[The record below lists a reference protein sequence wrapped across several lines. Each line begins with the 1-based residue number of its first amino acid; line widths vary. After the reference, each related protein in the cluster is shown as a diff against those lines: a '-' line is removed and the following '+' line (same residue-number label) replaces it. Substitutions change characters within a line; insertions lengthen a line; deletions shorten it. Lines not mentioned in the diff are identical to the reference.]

1 MMSPG
6 FTCVDASS
14 RISHT
19 DTEPLFINCLR
30 IRNLVVNSWTGSGIK
45 SVTMSTPPKKILVI
59 EDDPDIRNLVEL
71 HLRDVGYDVAVE
83 ETGSDGLSHA
93 LNGPVDLV
101 VLDLMLPGVDGL
113 DICRRLRAEKPHVPV
128 LMLTAR
134 STELDRVLG
143 LELGA
148 DDYLTKPFS
157 VRELMAR
164 IKAIFRRIESIE
176 AEPPADSVEI
186 GKLTIDADRRQV
198 RIKGRPIDL
207 TAREFDLLAF
217 FAHHPGRVFTR
228 GQLLDQV
235 WGYAHEGYEH
245 TVNTHINRL
254 RRKLED
260 DPSHPKYILTVWGV
274 GYRFPAAEEIE

>member
-1 MMSPG
+1 MSMSPKQ
-6 FTCVDASS
+6 
-14 RISHT
+14 I
-19 DTEPLFINCLR
+19 
-30 IRNLVVNSWTGSGIK
+30 LVV
-45 SVTMSTPPKKILVI
+45 
-59 EDDPDIRNLVEL
+59 EDDPDIRKLVEL
-71 HLRDVGYDVAVE
+71 HLRDTGYDVTIE
-83 ETGSDGLSHA
+83 ETGSGGLSRA
-93 LNGPVDLV
+93 LSASVDLV

-113 DICRRLRAEKPHVPV
+113 DICRRLREERPHVPV

-157 VRELMAR
+157 VRELLAR

-176 AEPPADSVEI
+176 AEPPAGKVEI
-186 GKLTIDADRRQV
+186 GQLTIDADRRQV
-198 RIKGRPIDL
+198 KIEGRPIDL

-228 GQLLDQV
+228 GQLLDRV

-254 RRKLED
+254 RRKLEN
-260 DPSHPKYILTVWGV
+260 DPSDPKYILTVWGV